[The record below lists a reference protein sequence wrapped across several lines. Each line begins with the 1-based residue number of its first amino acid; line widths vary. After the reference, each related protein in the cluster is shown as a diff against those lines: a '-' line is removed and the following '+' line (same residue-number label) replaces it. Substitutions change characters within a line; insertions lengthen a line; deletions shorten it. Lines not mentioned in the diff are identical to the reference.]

1 MIKIYS
7 KIKKNKLLHIICN
20 KNSHLK
26 IKSNR
31 LDLSSNYQFMQTAIL
46 SLNNNQ
52 TFLAH
57 KHIWKRPRFKKMITQ
72 LIDYSDNLRINIEP
86 EVISISVSDIN
97 QLKSKSSSK
106 NLNSDDD
113 YLEVSIIKN
122 IGFSVV
128 RGYNKRSHYKD
139 TNIFDDLE
147 SLIKE
152 RLKVINK
159 ENFSD
164 IWNTIMVDSGLI
176 RDNNLLDILKD
187 N

>member
-1 MIKIYS
+1 MRKKEINKLAKQIFRQFRLENES
-7 KIKKNKLLHIICN
+7 NQIKKVAVRENYEF
-20 KNSHLK
+20 SEYDSEV
-26 IKSNR
+26 SN
-31 LDLSSNYQFMQTAIL
+31 
-46 SLNNNQ
+46 
-52 TFLAH
+52 
-57 KHIWKRPRFKKMITQ
+57 RFKKMITQ

-86 EVISISVSDIN
+86 EVISISVYDIN

-147 SLIKE
+147 SLIKK

>member
-1 MIKIYS
+1 MKKKEINKLAKQIFRQFRLENES
-7 KIKKNKLLHIICN
+7 NQIKKVAVRENYEF
-20 KNSHLK
+20 SEYDSEV
-26 IKSNR
+26 SN
-31 LDLSSNYQFMQTAIL
+31 
-46 SLNNNQ
+46 
-52 TFLAH
+52 
-57 KHIWKRPRFKKMITQ
+57 RFKKMITQ

-97 QLKSKSSSK
+97 QLKSKSSSR

-164 IWNTIMVDSGLI
+164 IWNTIMIDSGLI

>member
-1 MIKIYS
+1 MKKKEINKLAKQIFRQFRLENES
-7 KIKKNKLLHIICN
+7 NQIKKVAVRENYEF
-20 KNSHLK
+20 SEYDSEV
-26 IKSNR
+26 SN
-31 LDLSSNYQFMQTAIL
+31 
-46 SLNNNQ
+46 
-52 TFLAH
+52 
-57 KHIWKRPRFKKMITQ
+57 RFKKMITQ

-122 IGFSVV
+122 TGFSVV

-159 ENFSD
+159 ENFND

>member
-1 MIKIYS
+1 MKKKEINKLAKQIFRQFRLENES
-7 KIKKNKLLHIICN
+7 NQIKKVAVRENYEF
-20 KNSHLK
+20 SEYDSEV
-26 IKSNR
+26 SN
-31 LDLSSNYQFMQTAIL
+31 
-46 SLNNNQ
+46 
-52 TFLAH
+52 
-57 KHIWKRPRFKKMITQ
+57 RFKKMITQ